1 MKKMYLMKGMAV
13 LALGLIV
20 ASCNKMD
27 FDQDAYQKAKEAES
41 RQKFINNVMGGQD
54 IDPNQTWATTVT
66 NKVTVNSEFS
76 GTLRLYTAN
85 PHGTKAAALYTQ
97 DIQAGS
103 YEFTITKPQNAE
115 QLYAKLTLEDG
126 SIRVVQVDKNG
137 IVEFTAARKS
147 GVTTVKAPK
156 RAARHSVTFPDAPDW
171 STIPTSV
178 PGTAIDEDLY
188 YNSQSGDFFVKTSD
202 TQINVWNGNANLYFA
217 AGTYNITSLGL
228 NKNTTFYL
236 LPGANVTFSSF
247 ATKYDNVK
255 VYVASG
261 ATFNGNINSTAEFYN
276 KGTINSPTFN
286 FYNANTQWNQEGCGF
301 VYNQGT
307 IECATEFHIDD
318 NTIAVNDNIMNIE
331 KLVVDEDAHFENK
344 GTLTI
349 DGHLGVE
356 NNNSTFY
363 NNGGTVTAAS
373 TTIEGSADMFNDG
386 TMTISGTTLVNS
398 NDCTWHNDGTYTTS
412 NFTYQAGSGDVINN
426 CKLFVTNKFYIGLGD
441 GDVANRCFQIN
452 GGGSVQTVDFEFSG
466 PGYIL
471 MGSNAIF
478 KVTGTATMGIT
489 SDNLA
494 YGIYGVG
501 DDYAVFQ
508 ANSVVKNEENN
519 HHYVTYGGNLWVA
532 SDSHFANGHDGGG
545 METHAFYFLYDNAKE
560 AKGQN
565 KADITIPAV
574 ECSIGYTP
582 DSDNGGDN
590 GGGDDGGDDGD
601 DDDEPIMYYYYVFED
616 LGAIGDFDF
625 NDVVLRVSS
634 PVNNVCTVDLMAAGG
649 TLKSKVVYGDQTL
662 CNEVHEAF
670 EVELG
675 GGNFDMVNT
684 GYTKRDFV
692 SLGTVTI
699 AEGADMA
706 NLPFGIVV
714 TGNNGESV
722 KVTREVDHKGTAPL
736 MIVVNGYPEGD
747 DAGKWFWAKERV
759 NISVAYPDFGAWG
772 ANVEE
777 NQDWYLNYVD
787 DSVWKY

>member
-13 LALGLIV
+13 LAMGLV
-20 ASCNKMD
+20 AASCNKND
-27 FDQDAYQKAKEAES
+27 FDQGAYQQAKEQES
-41 RQKFINNVMGGQD
+41 QEQFMNNVMGGKS
-54 IDPNQTWATTVT
+54 IDPNQTWSTTEGA
-66 NKVTVNSEFS
+66 KVKVNSELS
-76 GTLRLYTAN
+76 GTLRIYTAN
-85 PHGTKAAALYTQ
+85 PHGTVAAALLTQ
-97 DIQAGS
+97 TIQAGS
-103 YEFTITKPQNAE
+103 YEFTVTKPQDAE

-126 SIRVVQVDKNG
+126 SIRVVQVDENG
-137 IVEFTAARKS
+137 IVEFTAARNS
-147 GVTTVKAPK
+147 GITKAKAPK
-156 RAARHSVTFPDAPDW
+156 RAARRSVTFPDAPDW

-178 PGTAIDEDLY
+178 PGTATDEDLY
-188 YNSQSGDFFVKTSD
+188 YNTQSGDFYVKTSD
-202 TQINVWNGNANLYFA
+202 TQINVWSGNANLYFA

-228 NKNTTFYL
+228 NNNTTFYL
-236 LPGANVTFSSF
+236 LPGANVTFSNF

-261 ATFNGNINSTAEFYN
+261 ASFNGNINSTAEFYN

-286 FYNANTQWNQEGCGF
+286 FYNANTQWSQGGCGF

-307 IECATEFHIDD
+307 IECTTEFHIDD
-318 NTIAVNDNIMNIE
+318 NTIAVNANIMNIG
-331 KLVVDEDAHFENK
+331 KLVVDEDAHFENM

-356 NNNSTFY
+356 NDNSTFY

-373 TTIEGSADMFNDG
+373 TTIAGSADMFNDG

-426 CKLFVTNKFYIGLGD
+426 CKLFVTNKFFIGLGD
-441 GDVANRCFQIN
+441 GNVDNRCFQVN

-508 ANSVVKNEENN
+508 ASSVVKNEENN

-545 METHAFYFLYDNAKE
+545 MEKHAFYFLYDNAKE

-565 KADITIPAV
+565 KAEITIPAV

-582 DSDNGGDN
+582 DTDN
-590 GGGDDGGDDGD
+590 GGGDDGGDGDGD
-601 DDDEPIMYYYYVFED
+601 GDDDEPIMYYYYAFED
-616 LGAIGDFDF
+616 LGSVGDFDF
-625 NDVVLRVSS
+625 NDVVLRVSA
-634 PVNNVCTVDLMAAGG
+634 PVEGKSAVEVMAAGG
-649 TLKSKVVYGDQTL
+649 TLSVQVTYDGIDL
-662 CNEVHEAF
+662 GSEVHNAF
-670 EVELG
+670 GERTSV
-675 GGNFDMVNT
+675 MINT
-684 GYTKRDFV
+684 GAGATKEP
-692 SLGTVTI
+692 VTI
-699 AEGADMA
+699 GYVDVASDANMAE
-706 NLPFGIVV
+706 LPFGITVSGASSIQV
-714 TGNNGESV
+714 TNSV
-722 KVTREVDHKGTAPL
+722 ENRGKAPL
-736 MIVVNGYPEGD
+736 MIVVSGYPTGTN
-747 DAGKWFWAKERV
+747 ASKWFWPREYV
-759 NISVAYPDFGAWG
+759 NITTAYGQFGEWG
-772 ANVEE
+772 ANVQS
-777 NQDWYLNYVD
+777 NQDWYHHYTDGKVY
-787 DSVWKY
+787 KY